1 MTLPPSLER
10 FQHDLER
17 AVARDVR
24 TRRRRRRRVL
34 AGGRRHGGR
43 RGRRRH
49 PDRHRL
55 ERRRPV
61 GLRRHA
67 GPGPRARPRGARRGA
82 GSIVHVRME
91 GFQDNGDGTTA
102 TWVNET
108 WRSDGGAVRD
118 ALDRGRLRRRAR
130 RAGRERG
137 ADKQVRV
144 YDATT
149 NTIYVMPEA
158 ERDPQLKVGQ
168 VLHTNDDGTRV
179 VVGPDGNKLVL
190 EQGEPLPAGQRQG
203 AEARERP
210 TTAPTEEERS
220 RTRTWPSC
228 RHVLPE
234 ATRTRTAGCR

>member
-10 FQHDLER
+10 FQDDLQR

-24 TRRRRRRRVL
+24 THRRRRRRVL
-34 AGGRRHGGR
+34 AGAVVTAAAAAVAATLIGIGWSDGG
-43 RGRRRH
+43 
-49 PDRHRL
+49 PSASAVTPAQAL
-55 ERRRPV
+55 ER
-61 GLRRHA
+61 A
-67 GPGPRARPRGARRGA
+67 RAALAVGA

-108 WRSDGGAVRD
+108 WRSTEAPYATRSIEVGFDGVRAEQD
-118 ALDRGRLRRRAR
+118 ANV
-130 RAGRERG
+130 G

-168 VLHTNDDGTRV
+168 VLHTNEDGSRV

-190 EQGEPLPAGQRQG
+190 EKGEPLPPGSGKVLKLEKADDGPSRGGDRGPVPGQ
-203 AEARERP
+203 AAARPPAR
-210 TTAPTEEERS
+210 R
-220 RTRTWPSC
+220 
-228 RHVLPE
+228 
-234 ATRTRTAGCR
+234 TRTRTAGSR